1 MMIRAAQTALRR
13 LNTTPQTERVKD
25 VWTWL
30 SFTELRAA
38 ILARTLG
45 IHITVAVKW
54 QRATAGDCGAYVA
67 EITRRVSCHVHE
79 IESADRRPDP
89 RHGRCRMRT
98 FRYKVQMSGFGLFLG
113 IAAETVR
120 WTTPPSAPL

>member
-1 MMIRAAQTALRR
+1 MMIRAAQTALHR
-13 LNTTPQTERVKD
+13 LNTTPQTDRVKD
-25 VWTWL
+25 LWIWP
-30 SFTELRAA
+30 SFTELPAA

-67 EITRRVSCHVHE
+67 ETSRRVSRHAHE
-79 IESADRRPDP
+79 IESADRCPDP

-98 FRYKVQMSGFGLFLG
+98 FRYKVQKSGFGLFLG
-113 IAAETVR
+113 IAAETVL